1 MSYGFD
7 MRWCVMKNWVV
18 KRARRSPSVIIQ
30 QLVRC
35 WLPPGVRRCAQHKQ
49 ELFRYSSGQSL
60 LQLCCW
66 RMASSELRRPK
77 SANPNRRLRTAT
89 HKVTDPRIRP
99 EQQQPTADESTEQS
113 PLSVWT
119 EPLDIDDAVAE
130 PVSRRSGA
138 KPLQRQTPS
147 PTSNYDSLMTFEC
160 IQKASALRV
169 LAKTLDRQRD
179 VMQSSST
186 GGNPAASESSDSRK
200 TTPPPVGPRKLR
212 PLGREYS
219 GPF

>member
-1 MSYGFD
+1 
-7 MRWCVMKNWVV
+7 
-18 KRARRSPSVIIQ
+18 
-30 QLVRC
+30 
-35 WLPPGVRRCAQHKQ
+35 
-49 ELFRYSSGQSL
+49 
-60 LQLCCW
+60 
-66 RMASSELRRPK
+66 MASELRRPK

-89 HKVTDPRIRP
+89 ATIR
-99 EQQQPTADESTEQS
+99 EQPAVVADQPQHQQDEFLTEQC
-113 PLSVWT
+113 PLSVWAT
-119 EPLDIDDAVAE
+119 SDPLDIDDAVTAAE
-130 PVSRRSGA
+130 PGGVSRRSGA

-179 VMQSSST
+179 VMQASST
-186 GGNPAASESSDSRK
+186 GSPGEGASDSRK
-200 TTPPPVGPRKLR
+200 STPPPRKLR